1 MKKVSISRF
10 TEKVIEQHGSD
21 SAESVLIIAV
31 NGEHITTSFIGP
43 KPPFINDKSIA
54 LVVAMRTILDE
65 RFNLANSI
73 YDRMKQSGR
82 IRSELFEKVVDTS
95 ADDFAAVESE
105 QQPKKQPQSKP
116 EWNPKAKVIPEEE
129 FALGLLDL
137 LERTLGGSKN
147 ANDD

>member
-21 SAESVLIIAV
+21 SAEAVLIIAV

-116 EWNPKAKVIPEEE
+116 EWNPKAKVIPEEV
-129 FALGLLDL
+129 
-137 LERTLGGSKN
+137 ERTLGGSKN